1 MCVRLHYYKKTKYK
15 MMNIL
20 KQLFGGGPPVNFKEL
35 KEKGAVIV
43 DVRTVAEYKT
53 GHIKDAL
60 NIPLDTINRQLDKIK
75 KINKPVIAVCRSGSR
90 SSIAVHIFKKAGIE
104 AYNGGAWDLLKR
116 KIA

>member
-1 MCVRLHYYKKTKYK
+1 MLK
-15 MMNIL
+15 IL
-20 KQLFGGGPPVNFKEL
+20 KKLFGAGPSVNFKEL
-35 KEKGAVIV
+35 REKGAVII
-43 DVRTVAEYKT
+43 DVRTSAEFKA

-60 NIPLDTINRQLDKIK
+60 NVPLDTVSRQLQMIK

-90 SSIAVHIFKKAGIE
+90 SGMAVNILKKAGIE